1 MKVYIFM
8 IKAFFVKDGIDT
20 AMAVDNT
27 FTKVFKRT
35 IWPGDKIRWKNNF
48 LEEQGNSEDWY
59 RQKVFDSHK
68 EIDELVGIYLSDWF
82 TNAYFE
88 IKRKDGSR
96 VVFEIIEKE
105 LCWVRKL

>member
-8 IKAFFVKDGIDT
+8 IKTFFVKDGIDT

-27 FTKVFKRT
+27 FTKVFKSYS
-35 IWPGDKIRWKNNF
+35 DAC
-48 LEEQGNSEDWY
+48 EH

-68 EIDELVGIYLSDWF
+68 EIDELVGIFLSDWF
-82 TNAYFE
+82 CEAYFE

-105 LCWVRKL
+105 LL